1 MPQTIH
7 YNSDYQPLE
16 KSMDIKENAK
26 NVDVWTRGLF
36 ILIYGVIFYF
46 LFFLIWLVVIF
57 QFLMKLITTEL
68 NEQLLDFSNS
78 LTKYV
83 SQILLYI
90 TFKSEERPFPFS
102 PWPSDDDVL
111 NSDSLSSDKTA
122 TKKKKISKKKA
133 TKKTPKAPDET

>member
-1 MPQTIH
+1 
-7 YNSDYQPLE
+7 
-16 KSMDIKENAK
+16 MDIKENAK

-68 NEQLLDFSNS
+68 NGQLLDFSDS

-102 PWPSDDDVL
+102 PWPSDDDAVNSNL
-111 NSDSLSSDKTA
+111 ISDSQT
-122 TKKKKISKKKA
+122 TTRKKKTSKKKT
-133 TKKTPKAPDET
+133 TKKSPKAPDAS

>member
-1 MPQTIH
+1 M
-7 YNSDYQPLE
+7 NF
-16 KSMDIKENAK
+16 KENAK

-46 LFFLIWLVVIF
+46 LFFLIWLLVIF
-57 QFLMKLITTEL
+57 QFLMKLITSEL
-68 NEQLLDFSNS
+68 NGQLLDFSDS

-102 PWPSDDDVL
+102 AWPSDDNAL
-111 NSDSLSSDKTA
+111 NPDSLSSDKTA
-122 TKKKKISKKKA
+122 TKKKKA
-133 TKKTPKAPDET
+133 TKKEPKAPEET

>member
-1 MPQTIH
+1 
-7 YNSDYQPLE
+7 
-16 KSMDIKENAK
+16 MDIKENAK

-46 LFFLIWLVVIF
+46 LFALIWLVVIF
-57 QFLMKLITTEL
+57 QFLTKLITTEL
-68 NEQLLDFSNS
+68 NEQLLDFSDS

-102 PWPSDDDVL
+102 PWPSDDDAL
-111 NSDSLSSDKTA
+111 NTNSLSSNKTR
-122 TKKKKISKKKA
+122 KKKTTKKKA
-133 TKKTPKAPDET
+133 TKKTPKTPDET

>member
-1 MPQTIH
+1 
-7 YNSDYQPLE
+7 
-16 KSMDIKENAK
+16 MDIKENAK
-26 NVDVWTRGLF
+26 NADVWTRGLF

-68 NEQLLDFSNS
+68 NDQLLDFSDS

-102 PWPSDDDVL
+102 PWPSDADAL
-111 NSDSLSSDKTA
+111 NASSASNTQTTTRKKKPA
-122 TKKKKISKKKA
+122 KKKVTKKA
-133 TKKTPKAPDET
+133 PKNPDET

>member
-1 MPQTIH
+1 
-7 YNSDYQPLE
+7 
-16 KSMDIKENAK
+16 MDIKENAK

-36 ILIYGVIFYF
+36 ILIYAVIFYF

-68 NEQLLDFSNS
+68 NDQLLEFSDS
-78 LTKYV
+78 LTQYV

-102 PWPSDDDVL
+102 PWPQKA
-111 NSDSLSSDKTA
+111 KTQTKSA
-122 TKKKKISKKKA
+122 TKKISKKK
-133 TKKTPKAPDET
+133 TSKKTASKTAEEQNDDNEEQK

>member
-1 MPQTIH
+1 
-7 YNSDYQPLE
+7 
-16 KSMDIKENAK
+16 MDIKENAK

-68 NEQLLDFSNS
+68 NEQLLDFSDS

-102 PWPSDDDVL
+102 QWPSDDDVM
-111 NSDSLSSDKTA
+111 NSNSLSNQTA
-122 TKKKKISKKKA
+122 TKKKKTSKKKA
-133 TKKTPKAPDET
+133 IKKTPKGLDET